1 MSNSSPLIDAPLG
14 PTMLRLAVPG
24 VIGALLTSLPGLFEA
39 AFLKAAG
46 AEALAAAALVYPLVI
61 LSGMFSAG
69 AFGGAVSGFIARAI
83 GSGDAE
89 EASGVL
95 VCAVLIS
102 LGGGV
107 LMWLLVVLFGPL
119 LYQSATD
126 NVTVIESARYYAAL
140 LFPVIPAYW
149 LINMLS
155 SVLRGSGDMKR
166 PAIAAAS
173 LLVSY
178 ILLAWLL
185 IPLDGSGTMLAI
197 EGAASAMAGSY
208 VFAAALVIY
217 FIVHPSQP
225 IRFRISAFRSELLAR
240 ILKQGLLAATQ
251 SVMTIVYAMV
261 TTVIFSAYG
270 TDWLAG
276 FGLAVRLEL
285 IMVPVI
291 FGIGASMIAIVG
303 AYVGAGRRAE
313 AIAIAWRGVLVNV
326 MLIGTL
332 GLILAVF
339 PNGWCALVGSDPAVI
354 GSCGQAL
361 TVVAPTYAFFAL
373 GLSCYLASQA
383 LNTLSYPV
391 LGALVRLL
399 VVSSGLFWIGAETSI
414 DAGLYLVAL
423 AAVAY
428 GLVVALGLRMGPW
441 KV

>member
-178 ILLAWLL
+178 VLLAWLL

-208 VFAAALVIY
+208 VFAAALVL
-217 FIVHPSQP
+217 S
-225 IRFRISAFRSELLAR
+225 
-240 ILKQGLLAATQ
+240 
-251 SVMTIVYAMV
+251 
-261 TTVIFSAYG
+261 
-270 TDWLAG
+270 
-276 FGLAVRLEL
+276 L
-285 IMVPVI
+285 IHI
-291 FGIGASMIAIVG
+291 
-303 AYVGAGRRAE
+303 
-313 AIAIAWRGVLVNV
+313 
-326 MLIGTL
+326 
-332 GLILAVF
+332 
-339 PNGWCALVGSDPAVI
+339 
-354 GSCGQAL
+354 
-361 TVVAPTYAFFAL
+361 
-373 GLSCYLASQA
+373 
-383 LNTLSYPV
+383 
-391 LGALVRLL
+391 
-399 VVSSGLFWIGAETSI
+399 
-414 DAGLYLVAL
+414 
-423 AAVAY
+423 
-428 GLVVALGLRMGPW
+428 
-441 KV
+441 